1 MKILAT
7 ELLIIRVVDYTPTKL
22 IERGSAREIIVGV
35 LSWEK
40 FNF

>member
-7 ELLIIRVVDYTPTKL
+7 ELLIIWVVDYNPTKL
-22 IERGSAREIIVGV
+22 IERDSTREIIVGV

>member
-7 ELLIIRVVDYTPTKL
+7 ELLIIRVVDYNPTKL
-22 IERGSAREIIVGV
+22 IERDSTREIILGV
-35 LSWEK
+35 LSREK

>member
-1 MKILAT
+1 MKILTT
-7 ELLIIRVVDYTPTKL
+7 ELLIIRVVDYNPTKL
-22 IERGSAREIIVGV
+22 IERDSTKEIIVGV